1 MATSPTLPAS
11 AIGVQ
16 DFLRILVAQLSYQ
29 DPLKPMDPQQFVS
42 QLAQFTALQQTQEI
56 NEKVA
61 TLVSAQ
67 GAIQSVGMLGKT
79 VDVLVG
85 ATARTGVVE
94 AIAFNN
100 GMPRLTVQ
108 LSSGDVLN
116 DVTLSNVLTIR

>member
-108 LSSGDVLN
+108 LSGGDVLN